1 MIRVVNESDNYTD
14 FSMLEEGDVFYW
26 TKYDGYFMKLKGFV
40 NCNTA
45 YNKTTTGVVTSFN
58 ANAVNL
64 SDGHLYLVN
73 EDAEIIKAHSAK
85 LTVDM

>member
-1 MIRVVNESDNYTD
+1 MIRVVNDSDNYTD

-26 TKYDGYFMKLKGFV
+26 TKYDGYFMK
-40 NCNTA
+40 
-45 YNKTTTGVVTSFN
+45 VVAS
-58 ANAVNL
+58 ALSEPSVRYRYNAVSLN
-64 SDGHLYLVN
+64 DGHLYLVS

>member
-14 FSMLEEGDVFYW
+14 FSMLEAGDVFYW
-26 TKYDGYFMKLKGFV
+26 SKYDGYFMKIESVGFV
-40 NCNTA
+40 
-45 YNKTTTGVVTSFN
+45 TSTCMN
-58 ANAVNL
+58 PTITQSNIRCNAVCL
-64 SDGHLYLVN
+64 DDGHLYLVN

>member
-14 FSMLEEGDVFYW
+14 FSMLEVGDVFYW
-26 TKYDGYFMKLKGFV
+26 SKYDGYFMKIESVGFV
-40 NCNTA
+40 
-45 YNKTTTGVVTSFN
+45 TSTSIN
-58 ANAVNL
+58 LTINQSNIRHNAVCL
-64 SDGHLYLVN
+64 GDGHLYLVN